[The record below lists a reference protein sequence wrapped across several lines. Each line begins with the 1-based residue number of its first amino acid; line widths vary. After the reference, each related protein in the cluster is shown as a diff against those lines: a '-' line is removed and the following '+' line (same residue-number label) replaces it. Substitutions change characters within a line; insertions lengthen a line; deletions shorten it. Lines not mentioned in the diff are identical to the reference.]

1 MTPRQFE
8 TEYAGLWN
16 ELEQLLDQLEGRGNA
31 STRRVGFGRRDTALP
46 GARLAALYRRSCEQ
60 LALAQARAYP
70 IHLTQRLEQLTQ
82 RAHQHIY
89 RRQDLGWR
97 SLQRWALVG
106 FPQSVRDHRW
116 YVLAAALLFVLP
128 LLAVGWAAYRDS
140 GFILHVMDARQV
152 SSFDQMYDSA
162 AESIGKRRTAD
173 TDWSMFGYYI
183 MHNIGIG
190 FQCFACGILLGLGS
204 VYYLV
209 YNGAIMGAVAGYLTL
224 RGHVDTFY
232 PFVVTHSAFELTA
245 IVLSGAAGLRIGH
258 ALLAPGRLSRSAAL
272 QQAASA
278 TVPLLYGVIAMLT
291 IAAAIE
297 AFWSSARWVP
307 ALSKYA
313 VGALSWALVLGY
325 LIWQGR
331 PQAPAAPQREPHAG

>member
-1 MTPRQFE
+1 MMTPRQFE
-8 TEYAGLWN
+8 AQYAALWT
-16 ELEQLLDQLEGRGNA
+16 ELEQLLDQLEGRRA
-31 STRRVGFGRRDTALP
+31 AWPATLP
-46 GARLAALYRRSCEQ
+46 GARLAALYRRSCEH

-89 RRQDLGWR
+89 RRHDLGWR
-97 SLQRWALVG
+97 SFQRWALIG
-106 FPQSVRDHRW
+106 FPQCVRDHRW
-116 YVLAAALLFVLP
+116 HVLTAALLFVLP
-128 LLAVGWAAYRDS
+128 ALAVGWAAYRDS

-162 AESIGKRRTAD
+162 AESIGKPRSAD

-190 FQCFACGILLGLGS
+190 FQCFASGILLALGS
-204 VYYLV
+204 VYYLI

-258 ALLAPGRLSRSAAL
+258 ALLAPGRLPRGVAL

-278 TVPLLYGVIAMLT
+278 TVPMLYGVMGMLT

-297 AFWSSARWVP
+297 AFWSSARWIP
-307 ALSKYA
+307 PSTKYV

-331 PQAPAAPQREPHAG
+331 PLAPAASRQEPHAG